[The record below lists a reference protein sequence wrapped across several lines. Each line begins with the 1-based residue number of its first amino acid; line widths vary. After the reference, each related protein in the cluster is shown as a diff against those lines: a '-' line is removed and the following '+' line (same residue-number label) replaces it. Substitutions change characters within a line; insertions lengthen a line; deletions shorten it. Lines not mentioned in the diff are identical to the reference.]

1 MPREKWSQFKV
12 QHKSLC
18 PEIWATIDWSQL
30 TFFPKTQGEWENEE
44 GEQAA
49 KSN

>member
-1 MPREKWSQFKV
+1 MLSEKWSQFKA
-12 QHKSLC
+12 QHKSSG
-18 PEIWATIDWSQL
+18 PEIWTVIGWYQ
-30 TFFPKTQGEWENEE
+30 TFFPKTQGELENGE

>member
-1 MPREKWSQFKV
+1 MSREKWSQFKV
-12 QHKSLC
+12 QHKSSR
-18 PEIWATIDWSQL
+18 PETWATIDWYQ
-30 TFFPKTQGEWENEE
+30 TFFPKTQGEWENGE